1 MKGEHDWMR
10 GWRPRQSS
18 GMMMVLTEFL
28 LDDDDALSTAGRL
41 RSCSDGLA
49 NAMGYQQDGVEG
61 TGEPLG
67 QWGVDWGAGEE
78 SYWLL
83 GMGSG
88 EE

>member
-1 MKGEHDWMR
+1 
-10 GWRPRQSS
+10 
-18 GMMMVLTEFL
+18 MMMVSTGFL

-67 QWGVDWGAGEE
+67 QWGADWGAGEE

-83 GMGSG
+83 GMDSG
-88 EE
+88 EEWNHGCHRAPSFTVVCTS